1 MNFGVHEVSCAPF
14 TIENF
19 GEYAMKTIKTYE
31 EAVAYLLD
39 IPKFTKKNTMEDTK
53 TFLNMLNLSL
63 DNKKI
68 IHIAGTNGKGSVCCY
83 LNNILNCAGK
93 TTGLFTSPHLVDIR
107 ERFKING
114 EMVSKEAFYEAFL
127 VVYDKVM
134 SKTSDILKEY
144 HPTFFEFLFFM
155 AMILFSGEEIEYIIL
170 ETGLGGNLDA
180 TNSLDKKDL
189 TIITQIGLDH
199 TEYLGNTI
207 EEIAGEKAGILR
219 MDTRALYFADY
230 PEFSGI
236 IEEKAKSIGAILCP
250 VGKKVYKDVKFR
262 NKNIDFSYNSRYY
275 DYIAI
280 TVSGIAMYQVENISM
295 ALVAAEELLTK
306 EEMPSKETLKH
317 VLKSTIWQGR
327 MEEILPNVFIDGAH
341 NENGICAFLDS
352 IKQLGNEQKSLLFTM
367 VSDKDY
373 KKIIQRIVDSGL
385 FHRIIVTQLD
395 NSRALNAQ
403 EIMHQFME
411 CGRKEIVVI
420 DDVEQ
425 AFMKLLENKKPTEQ
439 VFVAGSLYLV
449 GRIKEIIGRNQND

>member
-1 MNFGVHEVSCAPF
+1 
-14 TIENF
+14 
-19 GEYAMKTIKTYE
+19 MKIIKTYE
-31 EAVAYLLD
+31 EAVTYLLD

-53 TFLNMLNLSL
+53 AFLQLLKLSL
-63 DNKKI
+63 DDKKI
-68 IHIAGTNGKGSVCCY
+68 IHVAGTNGKGSVCCY
-83 LNNILNCAGK
+83 LNNILKSAGK

-114 EMVSKEAFYEAFL
+114 EMVSKDAFLDAFL

-134 SKTSDILKEY
+134 SKTTDVLKEY

-155 AMILFSGEEIEYIIL
+155 AMILFNGEEIEYILL

-180 TNSLDKKDL
+180 TNSLKEKTL
-189 TIITQIGLDH
+189 TVITQIGLDH

-207 EEIAGEKAGILR
+207 EEIAVQKAGILR
-219 MDTRALYFADY
+219 PDTKVLYFADY
-230 PEFSGI
+230 PEFSDVI
-236 IEEKAKSIGAILCP
+236 KDRAKSVGAILCP

-295 ALVAAEELLTK
+295 ALMAAEELLTK
-306 EEMPSKETLKH
+306 EEMPSEVTLKN
-317 VLKSTIWQGR
+317 VLKSTVWQGR
-327 MEEILPNVFIDGAH
+327 MEEVLPNVFLDGAH

-352 IKQLGNEQKSLLFTM
+352 IKQLGSDTKSLLFTM

-373 KKIIQRIVDSGL
+373 KNIIQRIVDSGL
-385 FHRIIVTQLD
+385 FDKIVITQLD
-395 NSRALNAQ
+395 NSRALEVQ

-420 DDVEQ
+420 DNVEY
-425 AFMKLLENKKPTEQ
+425 AFNKLLEDKTPTEQ